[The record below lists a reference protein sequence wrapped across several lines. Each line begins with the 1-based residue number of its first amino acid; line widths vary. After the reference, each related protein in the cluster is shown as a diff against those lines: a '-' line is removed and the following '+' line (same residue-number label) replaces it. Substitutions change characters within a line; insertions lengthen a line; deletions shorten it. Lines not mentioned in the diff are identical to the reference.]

1 MPGTFKWAQYL
12 KMGRSELWLG
22 LAPPHRQKW
31 KRKMITR
38 MKVVTEAAVCL
49 ATALCLAAFSAAKDA
64 PDQKAHEI
72 KRATAAPEYDGDGKL
87 KLPTDFKTW
96 VFVGSSIGLDYR
108 ADVAANTTREQK
120 PYKNERVGDFHNVY
134 INPEAYQHYLATGK
148 FPDKTVLV
156 MDVYKAEDKEPR
168 NIVQGGHFSG
178 SNRAVE
184 VAVKNSN
191 RPDGSK
197 TDWAYYAFLNP
208 KGKAPAKAFKDASCF
223 DCHKKHASDDNVWVQ
238 FYPVL
243 RDLQKAK

>member
-1 MPGTFKWAQYL
+1 M
-12 KMGRSELWLG
+12 
-22 LAPPHRQKW
+22 
-31 KRKMITR
+31 TR
-38 MKVVTEAAVCL
+38 MKMTLIKCAAAL
-49 ATALCLAAFSAAKDA
+49 AIGLLCVAFFVSFLSAGDKLSAAPEEA
-64 PDQKAHEI
+64 
-72 KRATAAPEYDGDGKL
+72 KRRTTAPEYDADGKL

-96 VFVGSSIGLDYR
+96 VFVGSNIGLDYR
-108 ADVAANTTREQK
+108 PDVAVDTPREQK

-134 INPEAYQHYLATGK
+134 INPEAYRHYLETGK

-178 SNRAVE
+178 VNRSVE
-184 VAVKNSN
+184 VAVKNSR

-197 TDWAYYAFLNP
+197 TAWAYYAFLNP
-208 KGKAPAKAFKDASCF
+208 KKPTPAKAFKDASCF

-243 RDLQKAK
+243 RDLEKGEKK